1 LGKLEEADFTLRV
14 GYLVRS
20 RNAFVRSASVFI
32 PGHVPLPLA
41 AHTNTESQNTGDGF
55 LFPQWGK
62 KATLRLEISWC
73 AGLGS
78 HANAG
83 RCAAAFLALET
94 DVAEEAVS
102 GDASTLEEQGERV
115 ACDPLA
121 STRQAQKRIALV
133 DCLSDTARSPKD
145 IDFHAVIIA
154 QEEPNHSLL
163 ARCHD

>member
-1 LGKLEEADFTLRV
+1 LESQPQPSLGKLEEADFTLRV

-73 AGLGS
+73 ADLGS

-83 RCAAAFLALET
+83 R
-94 DVAEEAVS
+94 
-102 GDASTLEEQGERV
+102 
-115 ACDPLA
+115 
-121 STRQAQKRIALV
+121 
-133 DCLSDTARSPKD
+133 
-145 IDFHAVIIA
+145 
-154 QEEPNHSLL
+154 
-163 ARCHD
+163 